1 MDSSLEQTPA
11 QHDRP
16 TDPAHQNSGTATFSN
31 LAEKHTG
38 GTDTAGQQFGDTV
51 PDGQRAHLLV
61 VEDEPTIR
69 RLFVTLLT
77 ASGYSVAEAED
88 GFTALEE
95 VRRQRPA
102 LILSDLNMPR
112 MTGFELLSIIRRRF
126 PAIRVIAMSGAFAG
140 DSVPRGVSADAFY
153 EKSGRHIGTLVD
165 VIERTLREQNDSHAH
180 AQPALEPIQPVSTDE
195 SVALWVTRRGRPIEG
210 SYILLTC
217 QECLRSFP
225 HCAEDERTMQV
236 QETACVF
243 CNANIAYA
251 LLDPSI
257 THHPGY
263 PPPGTS

>member
-1 MDSSLEQTPA
+1 MDSPLEQTPTEN
-11 QHDRP
+11 DRP
-16 TDPAHQNSGTATFSN
+16 KDSQSQTCPTLSDRDPGMR
-31 LAEKHTG
+31 E
-38 GTDTAGQQFGDTV
+38 
-51 PDGQRAHLLV
+51 PDGQAEKPDDAETLPTAPRTHLLV

-95 VRRQRPA
+95 VRRRRPA

-126 PAIRVIAMSGAFAG
+126 PAIRVIAMSGAFEG
-140 DSVPRGVSADAFY
+140 DAVPTGVSADAFY

-165 VIERTLREQNDSHAH
+165 IIEQTLREHHDTHAN
-180 AQPALEPIQPVSTDE
+180 AGPEPIQPISTDH
-195 SVALWVTRRGRPIEG
+195 SVALWVTRRGKPIEG
-210 SYILLTC
+210 SHILLTC

-225 HCAEDERTMQV
+225 HCTEDERTMQV
-236 QETACVF
+236 QETRCAF
-243 CNANIAYA
+243 CNASITYA

-263 PPPGTS
+263 APSRH